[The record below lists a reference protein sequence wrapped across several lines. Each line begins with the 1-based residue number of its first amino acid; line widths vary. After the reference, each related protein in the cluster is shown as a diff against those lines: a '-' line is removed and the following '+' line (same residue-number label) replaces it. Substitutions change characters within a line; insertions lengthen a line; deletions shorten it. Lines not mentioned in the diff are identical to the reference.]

1 MKTKELRDLL
11 ISTLTLAVAFGI
23 ALSGGVPAFSDP
35 NRLLIVCLMSL
46 VSVSLGFIL
55 HEMGH
60 RFVARKFGCTAE
72 YRMWPF
78 GLIIALA
85 SSLSG
90 FIFAAPGAVM
100 ISPGVDSQGRSTL
113 TLEKAGLISIA
124 GPSSS
129 ICLAIMFLLLNLAWP
144 TSLFS
149 LGASINAWLAVFNLI
164 PFGPLDGSAV
174 FRWNKMVW
182 LGAAAIAIGLFL
194 FENFV

>member
-1 MKTKELRDLL
+1 MEIKELRDLL
-11 ISTLTLAVAFGI
+11 ISTLCLAAAFGI

-35 NRLLIVCLMSL
+35 KRLLIVCLMAL

-55 HEMGH
+55 HEMSH
-60 RFVARKFGCTAE
+60 RFVARKFGCSAE

-100 ISPGVDSQGRSTL
+100 ISPGVDSQRTCTL
-113 TLEKAGLISIA
+113 TQEKAGLISIA
-124 GPSSS
+124 GPLSS
-129 ICLAIMFLLLNLAWP
+129 ICLAIGFLLLNLALP

-174 FRWNKMVW
+174 FRWNKIVW
-182 LGAAAIAIGLFL
+182 LGAAAIAMALFL